1 MLPRPEI
8 VEFYARRTDD
18 DLRNV
23 FHNAGT
29 TVDLYP
35 SEELMAAY
43 VVSASRGLVGLE
55 NLEKVHALLET
66 AYGVGAP
73 LEALKDAGIQNAL
86 AENWQAPTS
95 NSFFDE
101 GALQQLPPDHPMVK
115 ALAARRS
122 LATAATATRPGVLS
136 APAQTLNPTKS
147 ADADDNA
154 EEVLTAKSPKLFP
167 QWSIYVFALL
177 AFHLVAAFLLIAN
190 LIILKR
196 DRGGWQILLFSLSLT
211 MLQIVVYQM
220 GYGGFELAF
229 WFNLFGASLLVNV
242 FWRLYI
248 GERLKFRS
256 RSILIPIA
264 LLIGITFAAYFAW
277 PELREAVDAS
287 VNQRMAQME
296 SATEKGN

>member
-8 VEFYARRTDD
+8 VEFYARRADD

-29 TVDLYP
+29 TPDLYP

-55 NLEKVHALLET
+55 NLEKVHELLET
-66 AYGVGAP
+66 AYGPGAP

-86 AENWQAPTS
+86 SENWQAPTS

-122 LATAATATRPGVLS
+122 LATAATATAARPGALTAPSPSSSQSASAEVAEADEVLS
-136 APAQTLNPTKS
+136 AN
-147 ADADDNA
+147 
-154 EEVLTAKSPKLFP
+154 SPKLFP
-167 QWSIYVFALL
+167 QWSIYVFALF
-177 AFHLVAAFLLIAN
+177 ASHFVAAFLLLAN

-196 DRGGWQILLFSLSLT
+196 DRGGWQVLLFTLSLT
-211 MLQIVVYQM
+211 MLQIVVYQL
-220 GYGGFELAF
+220 GYGGLELAF

-256 RSILIPIA
+256 RSILIPVA
-264 LLIGITFAAYFAW
+264 LLIGVMSLVYFTW
-277 PELREAVDAS
+277 PDLREAVDAS
-287 VNQRMAQME
+287 VNARMAQME
-296 SATEKGN
+296 GASKAD